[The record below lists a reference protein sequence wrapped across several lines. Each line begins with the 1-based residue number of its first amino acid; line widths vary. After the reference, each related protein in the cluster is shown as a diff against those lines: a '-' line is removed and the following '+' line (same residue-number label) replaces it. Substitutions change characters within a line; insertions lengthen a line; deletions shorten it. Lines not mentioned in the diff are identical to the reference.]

1 MKGSRAAVEVLKD
14 EGVRV
19 VFGHPGGAILPFY
32 DDLYDSGIRHVL
44 VRHEQNAAHMADG
57 YARARGET
65 GVCVATSGP
74 GATNLVTGVATAYMD
89 SSPVLALTGQV
100 ATTSMGSDAFQEVD
114 AFSILMP
121 VVKHNW
127 RLETP
132 EEVPRVLREAF
143 RASTAG
149 RCGPVHVDLP
159 LDVQRGEVDEA
170 EVRRPGL
177 PPAERPLDLSR
188 LPEALKIIEGAEAP
202 CVLLGGGARWAAAAE
217 DVMRLAEAIQAPVVT
232 TLMGKGAVPEDH
244 PLCLGPVGMHGK
256 MVATHVLNN
265 CDTVIALGTRFSDR
279 STGKASEFGRSQ
291 RIVHADVDRS
301 EMGKNISGVVGL
313 LGDARTV
320 ARALSRGLAERAPRK
335 RSAWLDRVGML
346 KRECACDFD
355 VGGEPIKPQKVVKEL
370 NRALPDDAIL
380 TTGVGRHQM
389 WAEHF
394 FEARA
399 KRTFMTSGGLGTMG
413 FGLPAAMGAKVA
425 CPDRFV
431 MDLDGDG
438 SFQMTLKELATARD
452 EGIDVAVLVM
462 NDSALGMVL
471 QWQRMFYGQRFSAVN
486 FGRFPDFV
494 KLAEAFGCE
503 GARVD
508 KASELKDALVAAQRA
523 GGPFVLD
530 VPIDPDEDILPFM
543 PPSGG
548 VKNVVL
554 GPRCIWKGG
563 GRLEDGI
570 AAPA

>member
-1 MKGSRAAVEVLKD
+1 MKGSRAAVEVLKQ

-19 VFGHPGGAILPFY
+19 LFGHPGGAILPFY
-32 DDLYDSGIRHVL
+32 DDLYDSGMRHVL

-57 YARARGET
+57 FARAKGEV

-74 GATNLVTGVATAYMD
+74 GATNLVTGIATAYMD
-89 SSPVLALTGQV
+89 SSPVLAITGQV
-100 ATTSMGSDAFQEVD
+100 ATGSMGSDAFQEVD

-132 EEVPRVLREAF
+132 SEVPGTLRDAF
-143 RASTAG
+143 RIATAG
-149 RCGPVHVDLP
+149 RCGPVHVDIP
-159 LDVQRGEVDEA
+159 LDVQRGDVDDA
-170 EVRRPGL
+170 EVRRPG
-177 PPAERPLDLSR
+177 PPPPSRPLDLTH
-188 LPEALKIIEGAEAP
+188 LPEALKYIEDAEAP
-202 CVLLGGGARWAAAAE
+202 CILLGGGARWAMAAE
-217 DVMRLAEAIQAPVVT
+217 DVLRLAEGIHAPVVT

-256 MVATHVLNN
+256 MVATYVLNN
-265 CDTVIALGTRFSDR
+265 CDTVIAMGTRFSDR
-279 STGKASEFGRSQ
+279 STGKASEFGGQ
-291 RIVHADVDRS
+291 RKIVHADVDRS
-301 EMGKNISGVVGL
+301 EMGKNVSGVVPL
-313 LGDARTV
+313 LGDVKSV
-320 ARALSRGLAERAPRK
+320 ARALWRGLGDRARRK
-335 RSAWLDRVGML
+335 RSAWSDRVASL
-346 KRECACDFD
+346 KRDCACDFD
-355 VGGEPIKPQKVVKEL
+355 IGGEPIKPQKVVKEI

-394 FEARA
+394 FETRA
-399 KRTFMTSGGLGTMG
+399 KRMFMTSGGIGTMG
-413 FGLPAAMGAKVA
+413 FGLPSAMGAKVA

-438 SFQMTLKELATARD
+438 SFQMTMKELATARD
-452 EGIDVAVLVM
+452 EGINVAVLVM

-471 QWQRMFYGQRFSAVN
+471 QWQRMFYGGRFSAVN
-486 FGRFPDFV
+486 FGKFPDFV
-494 KLAEAFGCE
+494 KLAEAYGCE
-503 GARVD
+503 GRRIE
-508 KASELKDALVAAQRA
+508 KASELGEAIRAAPSS
-523 GGPFVLD
+523 GSPLVLD
-530 VPIDPDEDILPFM
+530 VPVDPDEDIFPFM

-563 GRLEDGI
+563 GKLADDI